1 MGDKLVFFFLLVAFL
16 FVLGEEGD
24 KAKLQVNIKTF
35 IKTNKQSSL
44 DLNKNNQKI
53 THDAEGEGRKG
64 WQLGKNFLSK
74 RNKTKQTSAN
84 RVIN

>member
-44 DLNKNNQKI
+44 DLN
-53 THDAEGEGRKG
+53 
-64 WQLGKNFLSK
+64 
-74 RNKTKQTSAN
+74 
-84 RVIN
+84 

>member
-24 KAKLQVNIKTF
+24 KAKLQVNIKTY
-35 IKTNKQSSL
+35 IKTNKQSPL

-53 THDAEGEGRKG
+53 THDAEGKGEKG
-64 WQLGKNFLSK
+64 WQLGKK
-74 RNKTKQTSAN
+74 K
-84 RVIN
+84 